1 MSPAEYVL
9 RDIPDWERA
18 EDLDAYMMM
27 PRATL
32 RPPPAAMTALYV
44 ENFSSSSQNREIA
57 TQTEPLR
64 AGFCCVG
71 VAAEA
76 APRRALERKASSDT
90 GMSPPR
96 PFSRTPIEVW
106 EGTAL

>member
-1 MSPAEYVL
+1 MSPSEYVL

-44 ENFSSSSQNREIA
+44 ENFSSSIQNRDFA

-64 AGFCCVG
+64 ADFRGVG

-76 APRRALERKASSDT
+76 APLCACDASW
-90 GMSPPR
+90 PVR
-96 PFSRTPIEVW
+96 
-106 EGTAL
+106 